1 MKDSVYHSLLRI
13 SALTLS
19 LVLLFVSGIFSES
32 TRDLSLDTGSYLAT
46 AIGMNAAILPTEV
59 NTLSAQLLEKD
70 KEIQSREIA
79 VRLKEASQN
88 RSDTA
93 TFVLS
98 VLLFVLLILIILNYI
113 LDYIRTRKLGA
124 LPLTAYEQAH

>member
-32 TRDLSLDTGSYLAT
+32 TKELSLNTGSYLAT
-46 AIGMNAAILPTEV
+46 AIGMNAAVLPTEI

-79 VRLKEASQN
+79 VSLKEANQN
-88 RSDTA
+88 KSDTA

-113 LDYIRTRKLGA
+113 LDYIRTRKNK
-124 LPLTAYEQAH
+124 PLLVSGYEQAH

>member
-32 TRDLSLDTGSYLAT
+32 TKELSLDTGSYLAT
-46 AIGMNAAILPTEV
+46 AIGMNASVMPTEI
-59 NTLSAQLLEKD
+59 NTLAAQLLERD

-79 VRLKEASQN
+79 VSLKEANQN
-88 RSDTA
+88 KSDTA

-98 VLLFVLLILIILNYI
+98 VLLFILLLLIILNYI
-113 LDYIRTRKLGA
+113 LDYIRTRKIS
-124 LPLTAYEQAH
+124 TFSQTTYEQAH